1 LILTTADVLAR
12 KGIYLS
18 VQNAAG
24 EIVHAA
30 RVGGVDP
37 FLVSERNSGGV
48 IQPYIQWAD
57 SWVISTNVPFLPGGV
72 LRVFE
77 VDDSGT
83 VVAVLLGLPLGPDP
97 GGLPRVELR
106 RRP

>member
-1 LILTTADVLAR
+1 MILATADALAQQ
-12 KGIYLS
+12 GIYLS

-30 RVGGVDP
+30 RVGGQP

-48 IQPYIQWAD
+48 IQPFIQWAG
-57 SWVISTNVPFLPGGV
+57 SRVISTNVPFPPGGL
-72 LRVFE
+72 LRIFE
-77 VDDSGT
+77 VDDTGT

-97 GGLPRVELR
+97 SGLPRVELR
-106 RRP
+106 RRS